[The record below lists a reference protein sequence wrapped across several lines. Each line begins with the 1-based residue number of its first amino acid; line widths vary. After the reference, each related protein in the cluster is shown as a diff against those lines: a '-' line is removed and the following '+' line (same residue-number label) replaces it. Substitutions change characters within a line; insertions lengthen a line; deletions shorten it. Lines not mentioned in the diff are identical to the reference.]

1 MKKKIAK
8 LGVILLAVIMLLST
22 TPVSAANPEISPL
35 RYDNVSRMLV
45 SLVISDKGLA
55 SCDGQ
60 INLRGGAS
68 VDMSLTLQ
76 KSKNQANW
84 SDEKTWT
91 ASGSYVVTI
100 DKDYFVVSG
109 YYYRVKLS
117 GTVYDSSGAYVESP
131 LAYSSVKY
139 Y

>member
-60 INLRGGAS
+60 INLRGGAR
-68 VDMSLTLQ
+68 VDMSLQ
-76 KSKNQANW
+76 KSKDQTSW
-84 SDEKTWT
+84 TDEKTWT

-131 LAYSSVKY
+131 LTYSSVKY

>member
-1 MKKKIAK
+1 MKKKITK
-8 LGVILLAVIMLLST
+8 LGVMLLAVIMLLST
-22 TPVSAANPEISPL
+22 IPVSAANPEISPL

-76 KSKNQANW
+76 KSKDQTSW
-84 SDEKTWT
+84 TDEKTWDCQWLVC
-91 ASGSYVVTI
+91 SYH
-100 DKDYFVVSG
+100 
-109 YYYRVKLS
+109 
-117 GTVYDSSGAYVESP
+117 
-131 LAYSSVKY
+131 
-139 Y
+139 